1 VKAIIHMKLAF
12 LKQSYCQAPGRCTT
26 DFKKVTCP
34 ACRAIRR
41 ELVDK

>member
-1 VKAIIHMKLAF
+1 MTHMRIPGRPGA
-12 LKQSYCQAPGRCTT
+12 YCEGVGRCTS

-41 ELVDK
+41 ELADK